1 MAPVFE
7 VIPVG
12 RPIHHSFFFSA
23 NIYLHVESMFFFK
36 ALNNAEINILCND
49 GIKLHNFRIDVD
61 TALLSTCS
69 IFPIKPS
76 EMAVALR
83 RKT

>member
-1 MAPVFE
+1 M
-7 VIPVG
+7 I
-12 RPIHHSFFFSA
+12 
-23 NIYLHVESMFFFK
+23 FFK
-36 ALNNAEINILCND
+36 ALNNAEISILCND
-49 GIKLHNFRIDVD
+49 GIKPHNFRIGVD

-83 RKT
+83 KKT

>member
-1 MAPVFE
+1 
-7 VIPVG
+7 
-12 RPIHHSFFFSA
+12 
-23 NIYLHVESMFFFK
+23 MFFFK